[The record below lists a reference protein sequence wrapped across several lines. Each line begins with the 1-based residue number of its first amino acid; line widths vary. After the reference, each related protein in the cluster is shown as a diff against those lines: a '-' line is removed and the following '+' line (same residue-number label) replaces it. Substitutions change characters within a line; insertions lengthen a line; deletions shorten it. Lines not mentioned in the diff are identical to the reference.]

1 MLYNEL
7 VVVSWNDTGC
17 VADYVETTTF
27 DVGDV
32 KNKPA
37 LTFYTRYHLQVVK
50 IPELEASIASTE
62 TSLKRVQN
70 KDKIC
75 CTSTKGVCL
84 GETRQCEDKD
94 IKEENEK
101 LKALKTA
108 LEGWTSTLEME
119 GKKSDISGWFDNES
133 LNEVMDNKDAFTM
146 DEDQTRK
153 DLDIENHKS
162 ALAPEELIKGATALE
177 DAKVILGKRESDI
190 TKTQRIQFAGDS
202 GLYQMTLNKDAMS
215 SFSEQNC
222 NPLSLTSFKIGASA
236 VAGLATATSIPVAI
250 EALPIAYGVMNIVN
264 FGNGCN
270 YEFDVSASTVNA
282 DFTTNIWGVDV
293 GGFAGLGELHSF
305 IFKFK
310 FECHF

>member
-1 MLYNEL
+1 VLYNEL

-84 GETRQCEDKD
+84 GETRQCDDND
-94 IKEENEK
+94 IKEEEQK

-153 DLDIENHKS
+153 DLDIENHGS

-177 DAKVILGKRESDI
+177 DAKVLLQKRESDI

-202 GLYQMTLNKDAMS
+202 GLYQMTLNRDAMS

-222 NPLSLTSFKIGASA
+222 NPLFRTSFLPGSA
-236 VAGLATATSIPVAI
+236 LAGFAKSASIPVSLVALLEPSGPTINAI
-250 EALPIAYGVMNIVN
+250 
-264 FGNGCN
+264 NGCN
-270 YEFDVSASTVNA
+270 YEFDLSVGAHP
-282 DFTTNIWGVDV
+282 DFESNLLGVDV
-293 GGFAGLGELHSF
+293 EASGGFGELHSF
-305 IFKFK
+305 IFKFN